1 MPAILRQPIT
11 WVIAAFL
18 AVTFAGTYWYVDRQQ
33 KIEQAERERVAEEQ
47 AEQKRKADAEARR
60 QRELK
65 YTQEAIVAIREAEE
79 KQRQQE
85 IELRATE
92 QKTKQFVEG
101 ERPARPDGSQYLDE
115 RLRRAAD
122 QQQQSEEEANRNRAQ
137 QDVERQRRFLQER
150 EEEERAIRERRDRN
164 ARDSTPLESS
174 QYSPPD
180 SSGSAPKIYRRP
192 ASSSTPNKPQ

>member
-1 MPAILRQPIT
+1 MPALLRQPLT
-11 WVIAAFL
+11 WVVAAFL

-47 AEQKRKADAEARR
+47 AEKKRLAEAEARR
-60 QRELK
+60 KRELQ
-65 YTQEAIVAIREAEE
+65 YTQEEIAAIREAED
-79 KQRQQE
+79 KQRQAD
-85 IELRATE
+85 IELRAAD

-101 ERPARPDGSQYLDE
+101 ERPSRPDGSQYVDE

-122 QQQQSEEEANRNRAQ
+122 QQQQSEEEMNRNRAQ

-150 EEEERAIRERRDRN
+150 EDEERAIRERRDRN
-164 ARDSTPLESS
+164 ARDSSSQDSS

-180 SSGSAPKIYRRP
+180 TSPNAPKVYRRP
-192 ASSSTPNKPQ
+192 VTTPPAKPNS

>member
-1 MPAILRQPIT
+1 MPAILRQPLT
-11 WVIAAFL
+11 WVIAVFL

-47 AEQKRKADAEARR
+47 AERKRLAEAEARR
-60 QRELK
+60 QRELR
-65 YTQEAIVAIREAEE
+65 YTQEEINAVREAED
-79 KQRQQE
+79 KQRQAD
-85 IELRATE
+85 IEMRAAD

-122 QQQQSEEEANRNRAQ
+122 QQQQSEEEINRYRAQ

-150 EEEERAIRERRDRN
+150 EEEERAMRERRDRN
-164 ARDSTPLESS
+164 ARDSSPQDSP
-174 QYSPPD
+174 QYSPPTD
-180 SSGSAPKIYRRP
+180 SSGAAPKIYRKPVTTPP
-192 ASSSTPNKPQ
+192 AKPQ